1 MSLINNIRTAFQFKE
16 LFGALITGFSG
27 SNIVTLVL
35 WGAIEIRQW
44 FAEGKPTDKL
54 DDVASSLYDNA
65 PQALKDRYD
74 GKGYF
79 KEGILRLIEAMHLFH
94 LGKEH
99 LKAHE
104 S

>member
-1 MSLINNIRTAFQFKE
+1 MSLFQNIRTAFKFRN
-16 LFGALITGFSG
+16 LFGEIITAFSG
-27 SNIVTLVL
+27 SNIVVAVL
-35 WGAIEIRQW
+35 QIAIQIRQW
-44 FAEGKPTDKL
+44 FEKGKPADKV
-54 DDVASSLYDNA
+54 DDIAQGIYDGT
-65 PQALKDRYD
+65 PQELKDRYD

-99 LKAHE
+99 LKAHK